1 MCWVKPLLCGAK
13 VGKKAYLALFK
24 LTYKMKLYF
33 ATGNQKKCEEV
44 RSNMPDWIEFEC
56 KSIDLPE
63 KQTLDLIEISR
74 QKALVAFHKLK
85 KPVIVDDT

>member
-1 MCWVKPLLCGAK
+1 
-13 VGKKAYLALFK
+13 LFK

-44 RSNMPDWIEFEC
+44 RSNMPDWIELEC

-85 KPVIVDDT
+85 KPVIVDDTGFYLEAYNHFP